1 MGPVTHQSLAV
12 PLRKPRPPPEQRF
25 GSYLDLDSVARGDG
39 DGVAAVGGGAEGG
52 ARWGRSL
59 DEAFSSAQV
68 QLAGSC
74 GDTRWTEPE
83 HVMAQEC

>member
-1 MGPVTHQSLAV
+1 MTCNTSIIG
-12 PLRKPRPPPEQRF
+12 RPPAEAPPTPEQQF

-59 DEAFSSAQV
+59 DVAFGSAQV

-74 GDTRWTEPE
+74 GDTQWTEPE